1 MTIKARDRD
10 ALIQS
15 LRAGVVPRVG
25 QHQIQVGRVREI
37 EAMIR
42 DVDRIA
48 EGGSAFRVV
57 SGDYGSGKTFFLNL
71 VRSIGMEKKLVT
83 ATADLTP
90 DRRLHA
96 TGGQARSLYAELMK
110 NLSTRNKAEGGA
122 LPGVVEKFVST
133 AMQEAEASGEAA
145 ETVIRRKLDCL
156 SEMVNG
162 YDFASVIACYYRG
175 HETGNEQ
182 LKSDA
187 IRWLR
192 GEFTTKTDAKNALG
206 VRTIVDD
213 ASFYDQLK
221 LMARFTRL
229 AGYAGLLIC
238 LDELVNLYKM
248 SQTQARRSNY
258 EQILRILNDTLQGSA
273 EGLGVLLGVTPE
285 TLSDRVRGLYSY
297 EALQSRLA
305 ANAFAKDGLV
315 DYSHPVLSLANLS
328 PEDFY
333 VLLTKIRD
341 VFAYG
346 DADRHLL
353 PDTAIPSFMEHCAE
367 RIGDSY
373 FRTPRNTVTAF
384 VNLLAVLEQN
394 PQANWQELL
403 GKVEI
408 SRDLG
413 AAEDLAVEIAGAK
426 AGQDEFAEFK
436 L

>member
-1 MTIKARDRD
+1 
-10 ALIQS
+10 
-15 LRAGVVPRVG
+15 
-25 QHQIQVGRVREI
+25 
-37 EAMIR
+37 
-42 DVDRIA
+42 
-48 EGGSAFRVV
+48 V